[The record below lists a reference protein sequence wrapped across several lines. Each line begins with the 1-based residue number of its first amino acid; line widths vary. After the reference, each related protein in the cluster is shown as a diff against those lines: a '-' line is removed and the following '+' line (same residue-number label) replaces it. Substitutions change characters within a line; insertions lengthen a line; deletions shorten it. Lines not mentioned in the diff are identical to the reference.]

1 MCRIAAYAGEPI
13 SLHCF
18 LQQPPHSLFRQSW
31 AAREMRN
38 AAVNADGFGVGWYD
52 DQHRPRRYLNTVP
65 VWTDPNL
72 TDLGRCLHSSC
83 WVGNV
88 RSATDG
94 MQAGYASTQPFC
106 APPWLF
112 VHNGYLG
119 EFATLRPQLN
129 RLLPDALQGTMA
141 GTTDSEYLFSLWQMQ
156 QQRLQHPL
164 AALAATAQTIQ
175 TLAPQARH
183 LLSITVTDGNGL
195 YALRHAINAP
205 APSLYQATDS
215 GSWPRGVAVAS
226 EPVDAAG
233 WQPIPAHTLLELSPG
248 RRPQLT
254 PL

>member
-13 SLHCF
+13 SLHRF

-31 AAREMRN
+31 AAREMRD

-52 DQHRPRRYLNTVP
+52 DQDQPSRYLNTVP

-72 TDLGRCLHSSC
+72 ADLGRCLRSRC
-83 WVGNV
+83 WIGNV

-94 MQAGYASTQPFC
+94 MQAGYASTQPFR

-119 EFATLRPQLN
+119 GFTALRPQLN
-129 RLLPDALQGTMA
+129 RMLPDALQSLMA
-141 GTTDSEYLFSLWQMQ
+141 GTTDSEYLFSLWLMQ

-164 AALAATAQTIQ
+164 AALAATAHTIQ

-183 LLSITVTDGNGL
+183 LLSIAVTDGNTL
-195 YALRHAINAP
+195 YALRHALDAP
-205 APSLYQATDS
+205 APSLYHAT
-215 GSWPRGVAVAS
+215 GPASWPQGVAVAS
-226 EPVDAAG
+226 EPVDAAD
-233 WQPIPAHTLLELSPG
+233 WQPVPAHALLELAPG
-248 RRPQLT
+248 VRPRLT